1 MQYNISFMGV
11 FFPPLTNPEGIIFRL
26 EVVQTVASGCC
37 DFLAQCIM
45 VRYKPLDLSE
55 SFDLFTYIFL
65 KIYRCWIVWDQNIR
79 FVIIP
84 SFLAIAYICQSNLS
98 SSDIVRQYQFLSSLL
113 ATWLGSDYQL
123 MNRYNTDAAIWI
135 SMEKWAEGSIGM
147 NLLQPG
153 TSGKLPLNPLRI
165 TSFALS
171 MTVNALMTTLI
182 VFKILKVFLEVKPTF
197 VEQTLGSLA
206 TGGTKLRPVI
216 FIIIESGM
224 ALFVIQLV
232 RVVLSCLPLQTST
245 VLAFNL
251 TIGINQM
258 FNVIISLYSF
268 LLHLLFF

>member
-1 MQYNISFMGV
+1 
-11 FFPPLTNPEGIIFRL
+11 
-26 EVVQTVASGCC
+26 
-37 DFLAQCIM
+37 M
-45 VRYKPLDLSE
+45 VRYSKPLDLSE
-55 SFDLFTYIFL
+55 SLFYSLTSL

-84 SFLAIAYICQSNLS
+84 SFLAIAYICQSILS

-153 TSGKLPLNPLRI
+153 TSGKLPLDPLMI

-258 FNVIISLYSF
+258 FNVIIILCSF
-268 LLHLLFF
+268 LLLHLLFF